1 MNIAIW
7 GIIAVLV
14 IGTAIVGYGW
24 WSDRETNRRREAA
37 LTLPPERDIPGFRPE
52 PVNPE
57 YLSEL
62 QASVRPEALA
72 ATELSPDARHELTGR
87 LKGSPSFPAG
97 WTSRAFI
104 TDRTTGWCVLPE
116 PLVLV
121 CADELAD
128 FRELLP
134 ALRHAKASGRA
145 LVIVSPDATSA
156 VDATLR
162 ANMVQGTQSCLL
174 VLLAD
179 PGLRRACAR
188 SRAPTSSR
196 RTTCAPAS
204 CRRTRWAPAAP
215 GSATR
220 TTPGSSWRA
229 REPFRSQ
236 VLL

>member
-1 MNIAIW
+1 MSTAIW

-37 LTLPPERDIPGFRPE
+37 LALPPERDIPGFRPE

-62 QASVRPEALA
+62 QASVRPEGLA
-72 ATELSPDARHELTGR
+72 ATELSTDARHELTER

-179 PGLRRACAR
+179 PGLRRSLCSLTGADLIPADDL
-188 SRAPTSSR
+188 RAGFLPEDSLGTC
-196 RTTCAPAS
+196 RTWIS
-204 CRRTRWAPAAP
+204 DEDD
-215 GSATR
+215 
-220 TTPGSSWRA
+220 SWVIL
-229 REPFRSQ
+229 ENS
-236 VLL
+236 